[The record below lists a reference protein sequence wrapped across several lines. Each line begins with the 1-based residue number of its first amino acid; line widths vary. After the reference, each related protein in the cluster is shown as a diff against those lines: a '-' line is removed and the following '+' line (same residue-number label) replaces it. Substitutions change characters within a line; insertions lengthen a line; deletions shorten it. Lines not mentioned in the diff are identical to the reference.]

1 MVKRRE
7 AAIAAENEP
16 LGTAGGGAGT
26 AAVNPA
32 LPELPI
38 IAHEVDLAG
47 RAASVASV
55 AGKRRSVVPP
65 ALRRSRGNRQALAQ
79 CM

>member
-1 MVKRRE
+1 MMMVLHHGVTQ
-7 AAIAAENEP
+7 N
-16 LGTAGGGAGT
+16 T
-26 AAVNPA
+26 AAGRRQR
-32 LPELPI
+32 PI
-38 IAHEVDLAG
+38 TPQEVDLAG
-47 RAASVASV
+47 RAASV